1 MRKILSVLGLLAC
14 SFWASLSFAQPVT
27 VAVASNLKPAFEE
40 IFKGFKR
47 TYPQAQTI
55 RIVYG
60 SSGNLASQMKHG
72 APYDLFI
79 SADESYPLRLFEAG
93 LTRDRGT
100 IYAIGHLAL
109 ITNAEATTGLTLNSD
124 PEKIKALLK
133 SAQKIAIANPDLAP
147 YGRASVQYLQ
157 AIKLW
162 GDIQDRLIFAE
173 NISIAT
179 VYVSTGAVKIGI
191 TALSLAKSPELSSK
205 IQYVALPDSLYA
217 PIQQRMVLKRDP
229 ALSAVALYDYLQGD
243 VAKQILLKN
252 GYSIPWAYSFSAIAS
267 LFHYPFLKS
276 LSE

>member
-1 MRKILSVLGLLAC
+1 MRKMTFVLGLLAC
-14 SFWASLSFAQPVT
+14 SFWASLSCAQPVT

-40 IFKGFKR
+40 IFKGFKL
-47 TYPQAQTI
+47 TYPQTQTI
-55 RIVYG
+55 RVVYG

-79 SADESYPLRLFEAG
+79 SADESYPLRLSDAG
-93 LTRDRGT
+93 LTRDRGA

-109 ITNAEATTGLTLNSD
+109 ITHTVGATTTGPTLNSD
-124 PEKIKALLK
+124 PESIKALLK

-147 YGRASVQYLQ
+147 YGKASVQYLQ

-162 GDIQDRLIFAE
+162 GDLQDRLIFAE

-179 VYVSTGAVKIGI
+179 VYVSTGAVKVGI
-191 TALSLAKSPELSSK
+191 TALSLAKSPELSTK

-229 ALSAVALYDYLQGD
+229 APSAVALYGYLQGA
-243 VAKQILLKN
+243 VAKQILVNN
-252 GYSIPWAYSFSAIAS
+252 GYSIP
-267 LFHYPFLKS
+267 
-276 LSE
+276 